1 MSSGSIALQHPL
13 AFMVYNG
20 MDPTPGYMRRDRTR
34 ARRITLLKGGDME
47 MADTSIRMLVI
58 DIDGTLLTPEG
69 EITPRTLAAVQAAQQ
84 SGIVVTLAT
93 ARRYSNTATIADELG
108 LVVPLILYDGAMI
121 VEHPRVRVLH
131 VQPLRADV
139 GQQAVELLVRHQ
151 LQPVV
156 HPNMGIEE
164 QIWTG
169 PADFDNPW
177 VAAYFSSFPEQ
188 VRRMPFET
196 LCAGHPDPIRVVA
209 FAPEEIIHTLLPEVS
224 RLDCTWTITRRG
236 NYGSAELAIMN
247 PNCSKA
253 SGVAELAKYLDIPLA
268 QVMAIGDN
276 NNDIAMLRSVGW
288 GVAMGQAPEAV
299 KAAAKAV
306 TASNRED
313 GVALAI
319 EHYALGCSAT
329 ADANSLKRTTWA

>member
-1 MSSGSIALQHPL
+1 METPACIK
-13 AFMVYNG
+13 MV
-20 MDPTPGYMRRDRTR
+20 
-34 ARRITLLKGGDME
+34 
-47 MADTSIRMLVI
+47 VI

-69 EITPRTLAAVQAAQQ
+69 TITAPTLEAVRATQQA
-84 SGIVVTLAT
+84 GIVVTLAT
-93 ARRYSNTATIADELG
+93 ARRYYNTVKIANELG
-108 LVVPLILYDGAMI
+108 LDTQLILYDGAMI
-121 VEHPRVRVLH
+121 VQHPHKTILH
-131 VQPLRADV
+131 MHPLQAKV
-139 GQQAVELLVRHQ
+139 GQQAVELLVRHK

-156 HPNMGIEE
+156 HPATGTEE
-164 QIWTG
+164 EIWTG

-177 VAAYFSSFPEQ
+177 VDAYFTSAPEQ

-253 SGVAELAKYLDIPLA
+253 SGVAELAKYLDIPLE

-319 EHYALGCSAT
+319 EHYALRYSAT
-329 ADANSLKRTTWA
+329 ADAPGAASNSLKRFTCL